1 MAKTYREALLR
12 ASSFLKAAGKEAYSI
27 EFVFLARKNWD
38 KTQWLL
44 NMNQVIPL
52 ADEKQIELDLAALLQ
67 NQPPQYLLGYAYF
80 YTHKFKVN
88 EATLIPRPETEELVD
103 WCLRENKDLTANKKV
118 VDVGTGTGAIGISL
132 KLARMNWQVTVVDI
146 VPETLAVAK
155 ENAIALNADI
165 SFELGDTLSWAQEE
179 YDIIISNPPYIS
191 PSEWEL
197 MDESVREFE
206 PKTALFAADN
216 GLAIYRKLAQQAQKV
231 LAPDGQI
238 FLEIGF
244 KQGAA
249 VAKIFQAAF
258 PTKTVI
264 VKKDLSGNERMVYV
278 Y

>member
-103 WCLRENKDLTANKKV
+103 WCLRENKDLTATKKV

>member
-103 WCLRENKDLTANKKV
+103 WCLRENKDLTVTKKV

>member
-27 EFVFLARKNWD
+27 EFVFLARKCWD

-44 NMNQVIPL
+44 NMNESISKV
-52 ADEKQIELDLAALLQ
+52 DEKQIEVDVAALLQ
-67 NQPPQYLLGYAYF
+67 NQPPQYLLGYEYF
-80 YTHKFKVN
+80 YGHKFKVN

-103 WCLRENKDLTANKKV
+103 WCLQKNQATTMKKV

-132 KLARMNWQVTVVDI
+132 KLARANWQVSAVDI
-146 VPETLAVAK
+146 VPETLAVAQD
-155 ENAIALNADI
+155 NAKALGAKINFI
-165 SFELGDTLSWAQEE
+165 LGDTLSWAKEE
-179 YDIIISNPPYIS
+179 YDIIISNPPYIGA
-191 PSEWEL
+191 SEWEL

-216 GLAIYRKLAQQAQKV
+216 GLALYRKLASQAQKV
-231 LAPDGQI
+231 LAANGQI

-244 KQGAA
+244 AQGQA
-249 VAKIFQAAF
+249 VTEIFQSAF
-258 PTKTVI
+258 PDKKVI